1 MEIPANLAQMNC
13 NVHSLRRFLLLAA
26 FAFSTA
32 LTVLTLA
39 PVLRAQETFVQI
51 DAGQTKIEFSL
62 GATMH
67 TVHGTFALKTS
78 SIRFDSSSGKISG
91 AIVVDAGSGE
101 SGNVGRDGRMHR
113 EILESGMFPEIVFT
127 PSKITGTVAAEGASK
142 VEVSGRIHLHGK
154 DHEVTLPMEVKAEG
168 GNLQITT
175 HIDIP
180 YVQWGLKNPSNFLL
194 HVSDKVSVDIQA
206 KGHMQSSRNPQ
217 AD

>member
-1 MEIPANLAQMNC
+1 MNC
-13 NVHSLRRFLLLAA
+13 NAHLLRRFILPVAFVFSAALA
-26 FAFSTA
+26 
-32 LTVLTLA
+32 VLALA
-39 PVLRAQETFVQI
+39 PVSRAQETIVQI

-62 GATMH
+62 GATLH
-67 TVHGTFALKTS
+67 TVHGTFALKTT
-78 SIRFDSSSGKISG
+78 SIRFDSSSGKMSG

-127 PSKITGTVAAEGASK
+127 LSKITGTVVAEGSSK
-142 VEVSGRIHLHGK
+142 VEVSGRFQLHGR
-154 DHEVTLPMEVKAEG
+154 DHEVTLPMEVKSEG
-168 GNLQITT
+168 GSLQIAA

-194 HVSDKVSVDIQA
+194 HVSDKVSIDIQA
-206 KGHMQSSRNPQ
+206 KGHLQSSKNPQ

>member
-1 MEIPANLAQMNC
+1 MTY
-13 NVHSLRRFLLLAA
+13 NVHYLRRFLLLAA
-26 FAFSTA
+26 FELSAVLA
-32 LTVLTLA
+32 VLT
-39 PVLRAQETFVQI
+39 PVSRAQETTVQI

-62 GATMH
+62 GSTLH
-67 TVHGTFALKTS
+67 TVHGTFALKTG
-78 SIRFDSSSGKISG
+78 SIRFDSSSGKMSG

-142 VEVSGRIHLHGK
+142 VEVSGRFQLHGQ
-154 DHEVTLPMEVKAEG
+154 DHEITLPMEVKAEG
-168 GNLQITT
+168 GNLQITA
-175 HIDIP
+175 HIAIP

-217 AD
+217 TN

>member
-1 MEIPANLAQMNC
+1 MTC
-13 NVHSLRRFLLLAA
+13 SVHSPRRFFLPAV
-26 FAFSTA
+26 FAFSA
-32 LTVLTLA
+32 LLAGLTLA
-39 PVLRAQETFVQI
+39 PISRAQETIVQI
-51 DAGQTKIEFSL
+51 NAGQTKIEFSL
-62 GATMH
+62 GAMMH
-67 TVHGTFALKTS
+67 TVHGTFALKTG
-78 SIRFDSSSGKISG
+78 SIRFDSSTGKMSG

-142 VEVSGRIHLHGK
+142 VGVSGRFQLHGR

-168 GNLQITT
+168 GNLQISA

-194 HVSDKVSVDIQA
+194 HVSDKVSIDIQA
-206 KGHMQSSRNPQ
+206 KGHMQSSKTS
-217 AD
+217 